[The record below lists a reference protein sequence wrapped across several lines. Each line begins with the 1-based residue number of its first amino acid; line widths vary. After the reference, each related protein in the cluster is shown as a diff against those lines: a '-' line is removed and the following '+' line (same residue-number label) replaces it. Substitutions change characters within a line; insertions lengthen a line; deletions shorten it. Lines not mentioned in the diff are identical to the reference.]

1 MEVLRSILKEEGFMS
16 LYKGLKMALLGII
29 ASYGIYF
36 WWYRFLKNKFTLFLK
51 RDKFTSAEITI
62 ITALAGSISSIFANP
77 IWMLNTRLI
86 NMRKEDANV
95 TEIQLIRQIWKNEGV
110 GAFFKGV
117 IPNLVLVLNPII
129 NFVVY
134 EMLKKPV
141 LKKYGKEKLIPF
153 SAIFLI
159 SSIGKILATFATY
172 PILTL
177 RTRLQANEKKVEGSM
192 TAQFQRICEQIH
204 DLGLS
209 GLYFGIEAKLLQTVL
224 YNAFL
229 MMTYERLRTIIK
241 ILLLKAFI
249 LSN

>member
-1 MEVLRSILKEEGFMS
+1 
-16 LYKGLKMALLGII
+16 
-29 ASYGIYF
+29 
-36 WWYRFLKNKFTLFLK
+36 
-51 RDKFTSAEITI
+51 
-62 ITALAGSISSIFANP
+62 
-77 IWMLNTRLI
+77 
-86 NMRKEDANV
+86 
-95 TEIQLIRQIWKNEGV
+95 
-110 GAFFKGV
+110 
-117 IPNLVLVLNPII
+117 
-129 NFVVY
+129 
-134 EMLKKPV
+134 MLKKPV